1 MITSGSVGTVPVSG
15 TPGVVMALRTA
26 GLYYR
31 NMWQQNTFLPLG
43 PGACRVFKSMD
54 KRYSRDLKKNTIP

>member
-1 MITSGSVGTVPVSG
+1 MVITSGSVGTVPVSG

-31 NMWQQNTFLPLG
+31 NMWQQNTFLPLSPG
-43 PGACRVFKSMD
+43 PAAF
-54 KRYSRDLKKNTIP
+54 LKVWISGTQEI